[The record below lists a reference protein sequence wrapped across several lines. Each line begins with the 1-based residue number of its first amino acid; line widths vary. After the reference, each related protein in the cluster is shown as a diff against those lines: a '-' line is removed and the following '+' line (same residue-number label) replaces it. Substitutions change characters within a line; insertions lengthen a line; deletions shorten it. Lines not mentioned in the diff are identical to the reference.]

1 MTKKLLLALAALLAF
16 APSAPAQTLNKNV
29 QKDASAGTL
38 TESLS
43 TGNKT
48 VTVASGGTINFLS
61 GSTLS
66 VQAGATVTG
75 ISGSGTGDVNGPASS
90 TDNAI
95 ARFDGTGG
103 KTLQNSSVTI
113 SDTGGI
119 AHGSGNLT
127 LQGATSGA
135 LLTLGSGSN
144 GSATFTLP
152 GTGLVNIDSSAT
164 ATQARLNIN
173 LLSPGVAA
181 TQEAVVSYQAYD
193 SAGNYRQIGAMGA
206 YWVDAGATGYS
217 AVFLHADDYNGGG
230 SNNDVRV
237 SAGHGI
243 LLFAS
248 DNVFPGPGILEVR
261 GTLNM
266 KGAITTDN
274 NYTATASTPIIAAVS
289 SSASSLAQ
297 MRVVNATTRALSIQ
311 SFGDSASGTTFG
323 VSNAAAATLT
333 TGTTGSFYPAAL
345 LIGTLGSTA
354 PVVFGVNNTEVGR
367 FSSTAFTT
375 AVPITTTGVT
385 SSGNYAATA
394 ATPLAG
400 LTSSSATSFSQ
411 FQAISTTGRAATVG
425 MFGDSASGTT
435 FGVSNAALAYV
446 LAASTGSNYPA
457 ALAIGTVSASA
468 PIVFGV
474 SGSEVGRFTTSLL
487 DLAVPVETTEVRAAS
502 SAGLSLKNSGG
513 TEVLLL
519 GAGPGTGATFA
530 GGVVITG
537 TGTVGGANIITTN
550 NTETL
555 TNKTIS
561 GASNTLTVRLA
572 NDVTGT
578 LPVANGGTGATT
590 LTGYLKGNG
599 TSAVTASA
607 TVPAAD
613 VTAIPDVWIVAAS
626 DETTAL
632 TTGTAKVTFRAP
644 YAATVTAVRAT
655 LTTAQS
661 AGSIFT
667 VDINDSGTSILSTKL
682 TVDNT
687 EKTSTTAATPPVI
700 SDTAIADDAEIT
712 IDIDQVGTSG
722 ATGLKVYIAVTR

>member
-1 MTKKLLLALAALLAF
+1 MKPPHAFRLAAVLLCAALGVSTC
-16 APSAPAQTLNKNV
+16 APLAAQTVNKNV
-29 QKDASAGTL
+29 QKDAGAGTL

-48 VTVASGGTINFLS
+48 ITVASGGTITFAS
-61 GSTLS
+61 GSNLT
-66 VQAGATVTG
+66 VEAGATVTG
-75 ISGSGTGDVNGPASS
+75 ISGSGSGDVTGPASS
-90 TDNAI
+90 TDNAV

-103 KTLQNSSVTI
+103 KTLQNSSVII

-135 LLTLGSGSN
+135 LLSLASSAN

-152 GTGLVNIDSSAT
+152 GSGLVNIDSSDT

-181 TQEAVVSYQAYD
+181 TQEAVVSFQAYD
-193 SAGNYRQIGAMGA
+193 AGSANYRQIGAMGA

-217 AVFLHADDYNGGG
+217 AVFLHADDYGGGG

-243 LLFAS
+243 LLFAT
-248 DNVFPGPGILEVR
+248 DNVFPGPGVLEVR
-261 GTLNM
+261 GTLAM

-274 NYTATASTPIIAAVS
+274 NYTATASTPIVAAVS

-297 MRVVNATTRALSIQ
+297 MRVVNATTRALSLQ

-333 TGTTGSFYPAAL
+333 TGTTGSFYPAAM

-367 FSSTAFTT
+367 FSSSAFTT
-375 AVPITTTGVT
+375 SVPITTTGVT

-435 FGVSNAALAYV
+435 FGVTNAALAYM

-474 SGSEVGRFTTSLL
+474 SGSEVGRFTTSGFTTQGTLTVQANKVVS
-487 DLAVPVETTEVRAAS
+487 LAGNLTT
-502 SAGLSLKNSGG
+502 SGANAL
-513 TEVLLL
+513 TL
-519 GAGPGTGATFA
+519 TT
-530 GGVVITG
+530 TG
-537 TGTVGGANIITTN
+537 TTNATLPAGTVTLASLAGS
-550 NTETL
+550 ETL

-561 GASNTLTVRLA
+561 LASNT
-572 NDVTGT
+572 VTG
-578 LPVANGGTGATT
+578 LPVLIG
-590 LTGYLKGNG
+590 
-599 TSAVTASA
+599 
-607 TVPAAD
+607 
-613 VTAIPDVWIVAAS
+613 VACS
-626 DETTAL
+626 DETTAI

-644 YAATVTAVRAT
+644 YAFTLTAVRAT
-655 LTTAQS
+655 LTTVS
-661 AGSIFT
+661 SSGTPT
-667 VDINDSGTSILSTKL
+667 VDINESGTTVLSTKL
-682 TVDNT
+682 TIDAS
-687 EKTSTTAATPPVI
+687 EKTSTTAATAAVI
-700 SDTAIADDAEIT
+700 SDSAIADDAEIT
-712 IDIDQVGTSG
+712 IDIDTAGTG
-722 ATGLKVYIAVTR
+722 AAGLKVWLIGTR